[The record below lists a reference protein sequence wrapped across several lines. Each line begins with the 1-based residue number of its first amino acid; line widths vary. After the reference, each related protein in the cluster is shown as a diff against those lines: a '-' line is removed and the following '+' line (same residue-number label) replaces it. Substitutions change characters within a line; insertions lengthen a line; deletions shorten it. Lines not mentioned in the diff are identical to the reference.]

1 MLLAPLAQGGMA
13 EIWLARQSGLKGFEK
28 LVVIKRMTGALEAD
42 PEYVEMFLTEARLA
56 AQLNHPNI
64 VQIYELGEQSGS
76 LYIVMEYLDGE
87 NLAVVR
93 RNGQKVGLP
102 LLDHHAARLI
112 AWAAD
117 GLHYAHTKVGL
128 DGNPL
133 HIVHRDVSPQ
143 NLIATMDGSL
153 KVVDFGI
160 AKLASQNTTSGKLK
174 GKFAYMSPEQ
184 ARGEQVD
191 ARSDVFALGICLFEL
206 LTRTRFLGKL
216 DDVQV
221 LSTIAGTGALP
232 RPSQRRA
239 DVPAALEDIVMKAL
253 VRKKEARFQSAREL
267 HDALEEWLRTTGAA
281 ASSNDVGD
289 YLRTVFARR
298 IHERRELIEA
308 AMKAELTPNSAKSF
322 AELAKAKGPDTG
334 ATSRSRAKTALP
346 PERRRPLALVGGV
359 VAVLV
364 LAVVL
369 GVLLTRPALPED
381 ADGEGRKSKLLDTP
395 PELTVKPPVVE
406 APQST
411 VLVIDTVPRGATVT
425 LDGKL
430 RGEAP
435 ITLDGLPLGEHL
447 VKASLDGHQD
457 SQRTVTLA
465 RPGERLVVELALA
478 PLPQAPVA
486 APKDKPRSRPAEA
499 PGKLTLKT
507 TPWTTVYLGKQKLG
521 DTPLIE
527 VSVPSGKRVLR
538 LVNPE
543 KGLDST
549 IEVEILPGQT
559 TVKKLSL

>member
-87 NLAVVR
+87 NLAVLR
-93 RNGQKVGLP
+93 RAGQKVGLP
-102 LLDHHAARLI
+102 VLDAHAARLI
-112 AWAAD
+112 ASAAD
-117 GLHYAHTKVGL
+117 GLHYAHVKVGL
-128 DGNPL
+128 DGSPL

-143 NLIATMDGSL
+143 NLIATMEGGL

-160 AKLASQNTTSGKLK
+160 AKLASQNTSSGKLK

-206 LTRTRFLGKL
+206 LTRTRFLPKM
-216 DDVQV
+216 DDVQL
-221 LSTIAGTGALP
+221 LSTIAGTGPLP
-232 RPSQRRA
+232 RPSERRA
-239 DVPAALEDIVMKAL
+239 DVPPGLEAVVLKAL
-253 VRKKEARFQSAREL
+253 VRKKEERFQSAREL
-267 HDALEEWLRTTGAA
+267 HDALEEWLRSTSAA
-281 ASSNDVGD
+281 ASSNDVAD

-298 IHERRELIEA
+298 IHERRQLIEA
-308 AMKAELTPNSAKSF
+308 AMKAELTPNSARNF
-322 AELAKAKGPDTG
+322 AALAKGKGPDTG
-334 ATSRSRAKTALP
+334 ATSRSRAKPSPSAG
-346 PERRRPLALVGGV
+346 RGKGLALGGV
-359 VAVLV
+359 VAALL
-364 LAVVL
+364 LAVVAGAL
-369 GVLLTRPALPED
+369 ALRPSSSDEEVSTLLEPSPE
-381 ADGEGRKSKLLDTP
+381 GG
-395 PELTVKPPVVE
+395 VKPPLVE
-406 APQST
+406 APASP
-411 VLVIDTVPRGATVT
+411 VLILDTVPRGAAVVV
-425 LDGKL
+425 DDKP
-430 RGEAP
+430 RGQSP
-435 ITLDGLPLGEHL
+435 ITLDGLSLGEHQ
-447 VKASLDGHQD
+447 VKVSLDGYQD
-457 SQRTVTLA
+457 SQRAVTLA

-478 PLPQAPVA
+478 PLPPAVPL
-486 APKDKPRSRPAEA
+486 PSKDRPRPRAEA
-499 PGKLTLKT
+499 PQGKLTLKT

-527 VSVPSGKRVLR
+527 VSIPAGKRVLR

-543 KGLDST
+543 RGLEST
-549 IEVEILPGQT
+549 IEVDIVSGET

>member
-64 VQIYELGEQSGS
+64 VQIYELGEQAGS

-87 NLAVVR
+87 NLAVLR
-93 RNGQKVGLP
+93 RAGLKVGLP
-102 LLDHHAARLI
+102 VLDAHAARLI
-112 AWAAD
+112 ASAAD
-117 GLHYAHTKVGL
+117 GLHYAHVKVGL
-128 DGNPL
+128 DGSPL

-143 NLIATMDGSL
+143 NLIATMEGGL

-160 AKLASQNTTSGKLK
+160 AKLASQNTSSGKLK

-206 LTRTRFLGKL
+206 LTRTRFLPKM
-216 DDVQV
+216 DDVQL

-232 RPSQRRA
+232 RPSERRA
-239 DVPAALEDIVMKAL
+239 DVPPGLEAVVLKAL
-253 VRKKEARFQSAREL
+253 VRKKEERFQSAREL
-267 HDALEEWLRTTGAA
+267 HDALEEWLRSTSAA
-281 ASSNDVGD
+281 ASSNDVAD

-298 IHERRELIEA
+298 IHERRQLIEA
-308 AMKAELTPNSAKSF
+308 AMKAELTPNSARDF
-322 AELAKAKGPDTG
+322 AALAKGKGPDTG
-334 ATSRSRAKTALP
+334 ATSRSRAKPSPSAG
-346 PERRRPLALVGGV
+346 RGKALALVGV
-359 VAVLV
+359 VAALL
-364 LAVVL
+364 LAVVA
-369 GVLLTRPALPED
+369 GVLALRPSSSDEEVSTLLEPSPE
-381 ADGEGRKSKLLDTP
+381 GG
-395 PELTVKPPVVE
+395 VKPPLVAVP
-406 APQST
+406 AST
-411 VLVIDTVPRGATVT
+411 VLIIDSVPRGAAVVV
-425 LDGKL
+425 DDKP
-430 RGEAP
+430 RGQAP
-435 ITLDGLPLGEHL
+435 ITLDGLPLGEHQ
-447 VKASLDGHQD
+447 VKVSLDGYQD
-457 SQRTVTLA
+457 SQRAVTLA

-478 PLPQAPVA
+478 PLPPAVPLS
-486 APKDKPRSRPAEA
+486 PKDKPRPRAEA
-499 PGKLTLKT
+499 PQGKLTLKT

-527 VSVPSGKRVLR
+527 VAIPAGKRVLR

-543 KGLDST
+543 KGLEST
-549 IEVEILPGQT
+549 IEVNIVSGET